1 MIAERYK
8 YFIIFIVLFLF
19 IPFFSQCDKENEHKP
34 IPYVHVNINLDI
46 SSTLYSDLNIIGNHA
61 YITGGYRGIVVYR
74 MAQDKFVAYDRACP
88 YDHEDPEARVDV
100 EDNGLTLI
108 DSTCMSRFLL
118 IDGSVVEGP
127 AKRSLKKYNTEFDGN
142 NLFIYN

>member
-8 YFIIFIVLFLF
+8 HFLISLGIIIMLVLF
-19 IPFFSQCDKENEHKP
+19 PHCDKEKNNNP
-34 IPYVHVNINLDI
+34 IPNVHVNINLDI
-46 SSTLYSDLNIIGNHA
+46 NSTLYSDLNIVGGYV

-74 MAQDKFVAYDRACP
+74 MSYDEFVAYDRACP

-100 EDNGLTLI
+100 EDNGLTVI

-118 IDGSVVEGP
+118 LDGSVVEGP
-127 AKRSLKKYNTEFDGN
+127 ATRPLKRYRTQLSGD
-142 NLFIYN
+142 NLLIYN

>member
-1 MIAERYK
+1 MKSEK
-8 YFIIFIVLFLF
+8 YTYFVTFIILFLI
-19 IPFFSQCDKENEHKP
+19 IPFFTQCDKENEHNP
-34 IPYVHVNINLDI
+34 IPNVHVNINLDI

-74 MAQDKFVAYDRACP
+74 MSNDEFVAYDRACP

-118 IDGSVVEGP
+118 LDGSVVEGP
-127 AKRSLKKYNTEFDGN
+127 AKRSLKNYRTNFDGN